1 MHPSLGFLRR
11 SLVIEI
17 LISLRGYYAI
27 TAAKLRFE
35 RLATPQKSGDLV
47 HQA

>member
-11 SLVIEI
+11 SFVAEI
-17 LISLRGYYAI
+17 LIWLCGYYVST
-27 TAAKLRFE
+27 TAKIRFQ

-47 HQA
+47 H